1 MHLVH
6 RLSIGEEILEI
17 FGAKLGDW
25 LLILPALALDSPCW
39 VKLVDSKEVV
49 ALTPPPWQRKEL
61 PLIHLPAGLLEL
73 LGATVGRSEISLAWQ
88 EGLRPPEG
96 RRLLL
101 SSVATSSSSSSS
113 YREAALKSFFHVPRT
128 LRLGEVFS
136 VPLHGL
142 SEPLRAI
149 EVAQNPMESRVFP
162 DFEAMEEEEVY
173 QIAPHLGF
181 HEGSA
186 VDPLHGFAFC
196 QLFSFKVEM
205 VEGASESRH
214 GNQSFQINQSAEI
227 ILKGSCNARGV
238 PYISSHLFCE
248 SPPPILPSLRQP
260 MERLLGILAPVV
272 RSWQLHG
279 CQEAAPSVLSIGP
292 RGCGKRIL
300 WHSVCER
307 LGLHL
312 LEVNCSELAGGA
324 GAEARVQELTQDA
337 SKLSPCVLCFRRL
350 HALSKAGPSTSPA
363 ATLLQHRRVEESL
376 NAALQAVRSRS
387 AHPLVLLAG
396 SCEDL
401 EEIGGPLRQVFR
413 LEMELPRPSE
423 AHRLAVIS
431 RFFSATGRDGHSKR
445 HVKDVKD
452 VPNGDGHE
460 AHSLGETMAKLTA
473 GLSYSDVRSV
483 CTEVLMSFPSCAL
496 ELPAPSDLQDAIE
509 QSVKR
514 LQGGSKVAVTLAS
527 KVQWADVGGLQ
538 DAKDEI
544 INCIT
549 LPLSQGDMFA
559 GQKVR
564 SGVLLFGPPGT
575 GKTLLAKAVATECK
589 VHFLSVKG
597 PELLSMYI
605 GESEKN
611 VRSLFQNARDLAPCV
626 LFFDELDSLAP
637 ARGRGSDSGGV
648 MDRVVSQLVTELDTM
663 PATAARRGGVFMV
676 GATNRPDL
684 LDRSLLRPGRLDRM
698 VYLGVASDKRP
709 LLKAISRK
717 FVLASEREGLLEC
730 VAEPWWETLSSPK
743 GALMIFEEQC
753 PTNLTGAD
761 VSVLCADAYAIAQ
774 REHIAQLHELAEGLK
789 VQISSLLLFLDAWEA
804 KPKTSGLVLYGSQQC
819 EAFVLAHHTGTLDR
833 SFRDVSAAVGLL
845 LSQDSAADI
854 AQRASFAL
862 AERTLTCPDRL
873 ARSCFSM
880 LEALQVRVGQR
891 HFQEALSN
899 LQPSVPMEDL
909 HRYEKLR
916 GEYQNT
922 KA

>member
-1 MHLVH
+1 MLCFFKFVGQGLTCFVEVLQLFHCGFGLVSTH
-6 RLSIGEEILEI
+6 CDR
-17 FGAKLGDW
+17 
-25 LLILPALALDSPCW
+25 
-39 VKLVDSKEVV
+39 
-49 ALTPPPWQRKEL
+49 QEL

-460 AHSLGETMAKLTA
+460 AHSRWGWLTI
-473 GLSYSDVRSV
+473 
-483 CTEVLMSFPSCAL
+483 
-496 ELPAPSDLQDAIE
+496 QI
-509 QSVKR
+509 
-514 LQGGSKVAVTLAS
+514 
-527 KVQWADVGGLQ
+527 
-538 DAKDEI
+538 
-544 INCIT
+544 
-549 LPLSQGDMFA
+549 
-559 GQKVR
+559 
-564 SGVLLFGPPGT
+564 LFGD
-575 GKTLLAKAVATECK
+575 CM
-589 VHFLSVKG
+589 H
-597 PELLSMYI
+597 
-605 GESEKN
+605 
-611 VRSLFQNARDLAPCV
+611 
-626 LFFDELDSLAP
+626 
-637 ARGRGSDSGGV
+637 
-648 MDRVVSQLVTELDTM
+648 
-663 PATAARRGGVFMV
+663 
-676 GATNRPDL
+676 
-684 LDRSLLRPGRLDRM
+684 
-698 VYLGVASDKRP
+698 
-709 LLKAISRK
+709 
-717 FVLASEREGLLEC
+717 
-730 VAEPWWETLSSPK
+730 
-743 GALMIFEEQC
+743 
-753 PTNLTGAD
+753 
-761 VSVLCADAYAIAQ
+761 LC
-774 REHIAQLHELAEGLK
+774 LCGCLCG
-789 VQISSLLLFLDAWEA
+789 
-804 KPKTSGLVLYGSQQC
+804 
-819 EAFVLAHHTGTLDR
+819 
-833 SFRDVSAAVGLL
+833 
-845 LSQDSAADI
+845 
-854 AQRASFAL
+854 
-862 AERTLTCPDRL
+862 
-873 ARSCFSM
+873 
-880 LEALQVRVGQR
+880 
-891 HFQEALSN
+891 
-899 LQPSVPMEDL
+899 
-909 HRYEKLR
+909 
-916 GEYQNT
+916 
-922 KA
+922 